1 MARMTRTQISLDEG
15 QYRFAKRQAAERGI
29 SLSSYL
35 RALIEERMEAEATRK
50 YDIMDLA
57 GLFEDG
63 GVTQEDVD
71 LILAD
76 EALGLTRT
84 PGQDDE

>member
-1 MARMTRTQISLDEG
+1 MARMTRTQISLHEG
-15 QYRFAKRQAAERGI
+15 QYQFAKRQAAERGI

-35 RALIEERMEAEATRK
+35 RALIDERMGAEATSN

-63 GVTQEDVD
+63 GVTPENVDV
-71 LILAD
+71 LLAD
-76 EALGLTRT
+76 EALGLNRN
-84 PGQDDE
+84 PAQDDE